1 MSMRK
6 AVKLILVDDLH
17 LIDFRKISFN
27 KITYIN
33 INNSNNFYFLPFQ
46 LLSQGFERLMK
57 AYICVAF
64 YEQKGKLPD
73 LQYLKGLGHDLD
85 KLLREIIDNYY
96 HDYSRQQFI
105 NDKEFL
111 TGNEDFFHVLNI
123 ISEFGKHARYYNFD
137 VITESKK
144 PSINTVKQWQDYENS
159 LIKKLKIS
167 YDKVLSLDGTINNE
181 VYYEISRHI
190 IIIFER
196 FISSLCR
203 QIIFGKLGLIGK
215 QLTAGNIFDF
225 GLLYEKDFGNT
236 DYRKV
241 TTKYSESTKR
251 VHKRTILDDLE
262 RSIKPNYKSKVIIRE
277 SYDGDWPFYND
288 KVIVECRHKHWCI
301 ITIDGFD
308 YSLNGSA
315 KGRYK
320 LDNPHEAGMAII
332 GKSLSEFIKIA
343 REL

>member
-1 MSMRK
+1 MDSLKYYALLEEFETADRLI
-6 AVKLILVDDLH
+6 KLGFGELQ
-17 LIDFRKISFN
+17 
-27 KITYIN
+27 N
-33 INNSNNFYFLPFQ
+33 INNSNSFYFLPFQ

-57 AYICVAF
+57 AYICVAL

-73 LQYLKGLGHDLD
+73 FNYLKGLGHDLR
-85 KLLREIIDNYY
+85 KLLNEIIHNYY
-96 HDYSRQQFI
+96 HDYKREQFI
-105 NDKEFL
+105 SDKEFL
-111 TGNEDFFHVLNI
+111 TINEDFHHLLHI

-137 VITESKK
+137 VITDSKK
-144 PSINTVKQWQDYENS
+144 PSINTVEQWQNYENS
-159 LIKKLKIS
+159 LLEKLNIS
-167 YDKVLSLDGTINNE
+167 YEKVLSLDSTINNE

-190 IIIFER
+190 IVIFER
-196 FISSLCR
+196 FVSSLSR

-215 QLTAGNIFDF
+215 QLTAGSVFDF
-225 GLLYEKDFGNT
+225 GLLYEKDFGRT
-236 DYRKV
+236 DYRKI

-251 VHKRTILDDLE
+251 AHRRTILDDLE
-262 RSIKPNYKSKVIIRE
+262 RSINPNYKSKVIIKG
-277 SYDGDWPFYND
+277 SYDGDWPFYSD

-308 YSLNGSA
+308 YALNGSA